1 MLDGTLDQVVVD
13 LSTFKIKEIVNCQ
26 VYDNKILKIKMPS
39 IFMDIQKKFDEISSA
54 SESETEASTIKKK
67 SNFLNNK

>member
-1 MLDGTLDQVVVD
+1 
-13 LSTFKIKEIVNCQ
+13 
-26 VYDNKILKIKMPS
+26 MPS

-67 SNFLNNK
+67 SNFLNKK